1 MRFAWKNN
9 ARQRDK
15 DDDDISTTIYGQ
27 PSAAARTTLMAVS
40 LESEVE
46 RTKMGIADGCLR
58 FALAAEWCAC
68 KEKAMSTCR

>member
-15 DDDDISTTIYGQ
+15 DDDDQHDGIRAASSS
-27 PSAAARTTLMAVS
+27 SANNLDGGFVGIGSA
-40 LESEVE
+40 E